1 MTWRSAA
8 VMSMTPPGIDLDRLR
23 TRLAA
28 PLRCASEDLAVS
40 IIDGGRS
47 NLTYRITDGNRA
59 WVLRRPPLGH
69 VLPTAHDMARE
80 YRVMSAL
87 ARAGVPVPGT
97 VLYEADVS
105 VIGAPF
111 FVMEYVDGLV
121 VRSDAD
127 ADGLTESEAA
137 RAADD
142 LVDQLAALH
151 EVGPEPAG
159 LARLGRPDGFLE
171 RQVHRWLRQWHDSGG
186 TARSLPLDQL
196 AERLATRLPR
206 PQRAAIVHGD
216 YRLDN
221 AILTAHD
228 RGRIAAIIDW
238 EMATLGDPLADL
250 GLLLTYWSPVSA
262 RVTGDGHPVSAH
274 PGFPGAGRLVDRY
287 RERTGLR
294 LDDISWYLAFG
305 HYKLAVIA
313 QTIHARY
320 LQGRTVGP
328 RFETAGQAVPDLIE
342 RAAEL
347 LR

>member
-127 ADGLTESEAA
+127 AHGLTESEAA

-142 LVDQLAALH
+142 LV
-151 EVGPEPAG
+151 
-159 LARLGRPDGFLE
+159 
-171 RQVHRWLRQWHDSGG
+171 
-186 TARSLPLDQL
+186 DQL

-221 AILTAHD
+221 VILTAHD